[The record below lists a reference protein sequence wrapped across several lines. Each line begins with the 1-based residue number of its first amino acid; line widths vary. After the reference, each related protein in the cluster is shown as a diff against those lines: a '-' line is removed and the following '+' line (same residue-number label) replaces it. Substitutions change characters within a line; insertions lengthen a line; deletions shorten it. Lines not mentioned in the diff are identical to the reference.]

1 MACTALTLIYA
12 YLYLQRK
19 REYREIAQQLLKL
32 HDNWIIRTPLIFL
45 YGSSFRYWENSW
57 SKTEMGLA
65 KEKIRQYKKVREI
78 IQHGDQYRILPTWKG
93 NLVAVEYVNKD
104 KNLVVLFVFLHS
116 QQFGEK
122 LPPVKLKGLISDSL
136 YQFQDGNK
144 KVILRGKALKEIGVK
159 VDLKGDFDSKLII
172 LEKENKRND

>member
-1 MACTALTLIYA
+1 LSIKISNDKKKWFLETKNTA
-12 YLYLQRK
+12 
-19 REYREIAQQLLKL
+19 
-32 HDNWIIRTPLIFL
+32 
-45 YGSSFRYWENSW
+45 
-57 SKTEMGLA
+57 
-65 KEKIRQYKKVREI
+65 
-78 IQHGDQYRILPTWKG
+78 
-93 NLVAVEYVNKD
+93 YVIGVDED
-104 KNLVVLFVFLHS
+104 KNLRHLYW
-116 QQFGEK
+116 GEK